1 MLANTWT
8 LATIPAHRTVNTS
21 TVNTSTRERLVEL
34 RLRNGQPPQSQRTP
48 RRQTPPGP
56 TGAPLRTP
64 SRRPQTPRHRPQNLT
79 PSHLDQQS
87 FAVEIT
93 RDLYSDTHLFHA
105 RRSHFHSE
113 PLKPRY
119 THANIRSAQTFTEF
133 PAPMNPNIEGQ
144 SPRTRTCHPPHR
156 QHKSQRPR
164 KPRPNAIVDINSY
177 YQTGSA
183 IQV

>member
-8 LATIPAHRTVNTS
+8 LATIPAHRTANTS
-21 TVNTSTRERLVEL
+21 TVNTRTANTSTANTSTANTSTRERLVEL

-64 SRRPQTPRHRPQNLT
+64 GRRPQTPRHRPHNLT

-93 RDLYSDTHLFHA
+93 RDLYSDTHSFHA
-105 RRSHFHSE
+105 RRSHFHSS
-113 PLKPRY
+113 
-119 THANIRSAQTFTEF
+119 H
-133 PAPMNPNIEGQ
+133 
-144 SPRTRTCHPPHR
+144 
-156 QHKSQRPR
+156 
-164 KPRPNAIVDINSY
+164 
-177 YQTGSA
+177 
-183 IQV
+183 